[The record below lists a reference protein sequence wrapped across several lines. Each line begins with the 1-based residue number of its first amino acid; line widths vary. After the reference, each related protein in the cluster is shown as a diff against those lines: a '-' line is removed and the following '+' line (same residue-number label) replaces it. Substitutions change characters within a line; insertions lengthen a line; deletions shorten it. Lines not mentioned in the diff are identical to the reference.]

1 MQISKN
7 YVLRTIA
14 GDNLLVPLGGS
25 STETKGMVLLNEM
38 SLFVYE
44 SIQKGQTED
53 EILSRILDEYDV
65 EAGPI
70 GISEVPS
77 AYASFSESAFAA
89 LTTAER
95 VLKKLRDGRT
105 PKQNTAARIA
115 AMIFFIVF
123 TLILFSFQ

>member
-25 STETKGMVLLNEM
+25 STETKGMILLKNEM

-65 EAGPI
+65 EIPQAAADLGEI
-70 GISEVPS
+70 ISE
-77 AYASFSESAFAA
+77 F
-89 LTTAER
+89 T
-95 VLKKLRDGRT
+95 KLG
-105 PKQNTAARIA
+105 I
-115 AMIFFIVF
+115 IE
-123 TLILFSFQ
+123 

>member
-25 STETKGMVLLNEM
+25 STETKGMILLNEM

-53 EILSRILDEYDV
+53 KSFRTFLMNMMLRSLRQRLIWAKLS
-65 EAGPI
+65 
-70 GISEVPS
+70 PS
-77 AYASFSESAFAA
+77 SRNWA
-89 LTTAER
+89 
-95 VLKKLRDGRT
+95 
-105 PKQNTAARIA
+105 
-115 AMIFFIVF
+115 
-123 TLILFSFQ
+123 

>member
-14 GDNLLVPLGGS
+14 GDNLLVPLGG
-25 STETKGMVLLNEM
+25 MILLNEL

-65 EAGPI
+65 EIPQAAADLGEI
-70 GISEVPS
+70 ISE
-77 AYASFSESAFAA
+77 F
-89 LTTAER
+89 T
-95 VLKKLRDGRT
+95 KLGII
-105 PKQNTAARIA
+105 K
-115 AMIFFIVF
+115 
-123 TLILFSFQ
+123 

>member
-25 STETKGMVLLNEM
+25 STETKGMILLNEM
-38 SLFVYE
+38 SLFIYE

-65 EAGPI
+65 EIPQAAADLGEI
-70 GISEVPS
+70 ISEPHHYGLNLFKQS
-77 AYASFSESAFAA
+77 IS
-89 LTTAER
+89 LL
-95 VLKKLRDGRT
+95 LKGK
-105 PKQNTAARIA
+105 
-115 AMIFFIVF
+115 
-123 TLILFSFQ
+123 

>member
-25 STETKGMVLLNEM
+25 STETKGMILLNEL

-53 EILSRILDEYDV
+53 EILSRIHDV
-65 EAGPI
+65 EIPQAAADLGEI
-70 GISEVPS
+70 ISE
-77 AYASFSESAFAA
+77 F
-89 LTTAER
+89 T
-95 VLKKLRDGRT
+95 KLGII
-105 PKQNTAARIA
+105 K
-115 AMIFFIVF
+115 
-123 TLILFSFQ
+123 

>member
-25 STETKGMVLLNEM
+25 STETKGMILLNEL

-53 EILSRILDEYDV
+53 EIFRAFLMNMMLRSLRQRPIWAKLS
-65 EAGPI
+65 
-70 GISEVPS
+70 PS
-77 AYASFSESAFAA
+77 SRNWA
-89 LTTAER
+89 
-95 VLKKLRDGRT
+95 
-105 PKQNTAARIA
+105 
-115 AMIFFIVF
+115 
-123 TLILFSFQ
+123 

>member
-25 STETKGMVLLNEM
+25 STETKGMILLNEL

-44 SIQKGQTED
+44 SIQKEQTED

-65 EAGPI
+65 EIPLSRGRFLPPDP
-70 GISEVPS
+70 G
-77 AYASFSESAFAA
+77 
-89 LTTAER
+89 
-95 VLKKLRDGRT
+95 KGGLRR
-105 PKQNTAARIA
+105 
-115 AMIFFIVF
+115 
-123 TLILFSFQ
+123 